1 MFKFQF
7 ILLLVLVLTQNS
19 NAQSD
24 YLGTANT
31 AYRTLK
37 HFDVAITNYRAHLK
51 NNPNDVEAKLYLADC
66 LYLTGKLG
74 EAENWFS
81 QVLLIK
87 PAIEKAYKIKY
98 AHTLKGLGKFD
109 EAKRIYKLAGG
120 IDGANFASWCDF
132 AKENTNATSDYK
144 VSLEL
149 NTASFGDDYAPLIIN
164 KNQMIYA
171 TSSHSG
177 NTLNGLTANEVKL
190 ANYNSTGIL
199 SNIGP
204 LHTRLRS
211 LNNAPLAFSPDFKE
225 VIYSENTFREGV
237 RFLSEAGYKVTM
249 FTSKITAIDHW
260 GEEKSFQY
268 NDYEASTTFPSFSP
282 DGKLMLF
289 SSNRLGGRGGYDLYY
304 CERLG
309 SNSWSAPISLS
320 SINTPYDEVSPFI
333 GDDGFLYFSSTG
345 HKGFG
350 GYDVFKAE
358 KTGKRFVNP
367 VNLGSQVNST
377 YDDLFFVYS
386 AANQLGYL
394 SSNRP
399 GGKGNLDLYIV
410 KSVATSK
417 PTPSTNVVET
427 PKPTPP
433 PVVVKEPVKPVI
445 EAPKAEIRN
454 PIAVAPVVTPVAI
467 APDVPQ
473 EIVYNGKV
481 IDENSNA
488 VPNTL
493 VIINHTNNNGN
504 IESKETYTEKDG
516 SFSTYLLP
524 GQRITFRL
532 SKIGHI
538 EAKMDVLVPNNGLLE
553 LPVLTLRRT
562 VLTAPTPPPAPI
574 APIVEK
580 SKPEPVKDTRKYYI
594 NLGELTPK
602 QEPKADEFA
611 AKNQKLLLNDKD
623 NKKIFAIVGVFES
636 VDEANTAI
644 KLAKKDFP
652 QIQAVPLVKG
662 SEEDLLFSKAFIEI
676 NKKLKKPTG
685 FKNDEE
691 ITSKLDSKD
700 KKKATEEEDDLDP
713 NAKKTKKQLAAEDAA
728 YEDAEIKIQIGAFSD
743 VSNVKFLKELKIY
756 GKIITRKALGKV
768 IYFIIYKHDETKL
781 KKHLA
786 EIEDIVGTKPLVLK
800 KKK

>member
-1 MFKFQF
+1 MFKFRF
-7 ILLLVLVLTQNS
+7 IILLVLALAQVA

-51 NNPNDVEAKLYLADC
+51 NNPNDVDAKLYLADC

-81 QVLLIK
+81 QALLIK

-132 AKENTNATSDYK
+132 AKENANATSDYK

-149 NTASFGDDYAPLIIN
+149 NTASFGDDYAPLILN
-164 KNQMIYA
+164 KNQMIFA

-190 ANYNSTGIL
+190 ANYSNTGVL
-199 SNIGP
+199 SNIGS

-211 LNNAPLAFSPDFKE
+211 LNNAPLAFSPDLKE

-268 NDYEASTTFPSFSP
+268 NDYEASTTFPSISP

-304 CERLG
+304 CERSG
-309 SNSWSAPISLS
+309 NSWSAPISLS
-320 SINTPYDEVSPFI
+320 GINTPYDEISPFI

-367 VNLGSQVNST
+367 VNLGPQVNST

-410 KSVATSK
+410 KSVAA
-417 PTPSTNVVET
+417 
-427 PKPTPP
+427 PKPTPEAP
-433 PVVVKEPVKPVI
+433 KPTPAPVVVKEPVKPVV

-454 PIAVAPVVTPVAI
+454 PTVAVPTPVTPVAI
-467 APDVPQ
+467 AAAVPQ

-481 IDENSNA
+481 IDENNNA
-488 VPNTL
+488 VPSAFV
-493 VIINHTNNNGN
+493 VINYTNSNGN
-504 IESKETYTEKDG
+504 LESKETYTEKDG

-524 GQRITFRL
+524 GQRTNFRL

-562 VLTAPTPPPAPI
+562 VLTAPTPPPPAPI
-574 APIVEK
+574 AEK
-580 SKPEPVKDTRKYYI
+580 IKPEPAKDTRKYYI

-623 NKKIFAIVGVFES
+623 NKKVFSIVGVFES
-636 VDEANTAI
+636 IDEANAAI

-662 SEEDLLFSKAFIEI
+662 SEEDLLFSKAFVEI

-691 ITSKLDSKD
+691 ITSKLDAKD

-713 NAKKTKKQLAAEDAA
+713 NAKKTKKQLAAEEAE
-728 YEDAEIKIQIGAFSD
+728 YEDAEIKIQIGAFTD
-743 VSNVKFLKELKIY
+743 VSNVKFLKELKTY
-756 GKIITRKALGKV
+756 GKIITRKALGKI
-768 IYFIIYKHDETKL
+768 IYFIIYKHDESKL

-786 EIEDIVGTKPLVLK
+786 EIEDIIGTKPLVLK